1 MGNWAASI
9 PIIKDKHAISNG
21 TLGNVLFAAA
31 GGALVAIPL
40 VTYISTV
47 YGSYVSCILGAI
59 IMVAV
64 FPIIGVTDDFFM
76 LIIGAFVLGVGLLVL
91 DSSMNTQAVLLELS
105 IKKPILGHFHAVYAI
120 GGLTGALLGGALFE
134 AGLSLFW
141 EFFIFSITIIIPDIV
156 FGFFLYTFDDEN
168 EINFFNAERNRSFSR
183 TLSNSMF
190 PKLVHS
196 SANTPNRTRGASQ
209 ANGSNPFLHG
219 GRGMS
224 QSSQPMT
231 PVTPIGLSLQENSP
245 LERGFVANS
254 KISFSENNNNGNNN
268 NYNPPNNNNNNNN
281 NNNST
286 YNIIH
291 SGDLYQATL
300 LNNNSNNTNNDPE
313 TSSSVTNSCK
323 VNDTKIPFLKRLS
336 GTRSADEQKQQQQ
349 AHHHHTLEKP
359 LLPPIEHGL
368 PVIHKDYYS
377 LFIISLL
384 GFIGYFGEG
393 SIGDWSALYLTTQW
407 DCSPLVATFGYVGF
421 QLSVAIGRFYSDKIV
436 LRMGR
441 KLLLIVSGIIAGV
454 GLLLAVIASFLPSND
469 MSLAM
474 AIIGFAICG
483 AGLSALSPTV
493 ISLAGSG
500 IVGFLPATALAIV
513 TAVGYTGI
521 LIGPP
526 ILGNFAQAVGS
537 LSWSFLLD
545 SGLITGISLVVLVLP
560 KKYQQMR
567 GKSMSYAVT

>member
-9 PIIKDKHAISNG
+9 PIIKDKHDISNG

-31 GGALVAIPL
+31 GGALIAIPL

-156 FGFFLYTFDDEN
+156 FGFFLYSFDDEN

-209 ANGSNPFLHG
+209 AHG

-231 PVTPIGLSLQENSP
+231 PATPIGLSLQENSP
-245 LERGFVANS
+245 LERGFIANS
-254 KISFSENNNNGNNN
+254 KVSFSENITGNNHNNNK
-268 NYNPPNNNNNNNN
+268 

-300 LNNNSNNTNNDPE
+300 LNSNNNNNNNNDPE
-313 TSSSVTNSCK
+313 TSSSVANSYK

-336 GTRSADEQKQQQQ
+336 DTRSTDEGDEQKQS
-349 AHHHHTLEKP
+349 HPHHHTLEKP

-436 LRMGR
+436 VRMGR
-441 KLLLIVSGIIAGV
+441 KLLLMVSGIIAGV
-454 GLLLAVIASFLPSND
+454 GLLLAVVASFLPSND

-545 SGLITGISLVVLVLP
+545 SGLISGISLVVLVLP